1 MRFTKHLSMVSRDGL
16 EPSTHSLK
24 ETYTTTKFPVN
35 KKKPLFNVLMGVIK
49 HKSYV
54 KFEI

>member
-1 MRFTKHLSMVSRDGL
+1 MVSPDGL

-35 KKKPLFNVLMGVIK
+35 KKKPSFNVLMGVIK
-49 HKSYV
+49 PKSYV

>member
-1 MRFTKHLSMVSRDGL
+1 LKLVVSPDGL

-24 ETYTTTKFPVN
+24 ETYTTTKIPVN
-35 KKKPLFNVLMGVIK
+35 KKKPSFNVLMGVLK
-49 HKSYV
+49 RKSYV